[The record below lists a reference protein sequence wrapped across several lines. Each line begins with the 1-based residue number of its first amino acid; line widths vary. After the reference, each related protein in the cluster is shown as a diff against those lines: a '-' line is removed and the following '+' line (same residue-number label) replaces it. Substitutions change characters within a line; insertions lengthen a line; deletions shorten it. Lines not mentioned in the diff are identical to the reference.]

1 MISKIFKPTAA
12 LLLFAILSACNAV
25 YENGEELAKAISK
38 DINVIPVE
46 ELNAK
51 IESGEDFLLI
61 DVRQANE
68 FQNASIPGA
77 LNIPRGVLE
86 FKIKDDNFWEEEFLY
101 TPENDDEII
110 IYCKVGFR
118 GALSAYALQ
127 QLGFTN
133 VKNLS
138 GGILNWDPEIEQ
150 NAPKTST
157 GGGCGD

>member
-1 MISKIFKPTAA
+1 MISKIFKPTVA
-12 LLLFAILSACNAV
+12 LLLIAAFSACTAI

-38 DINVIPVE
+38 DINEISVD

-51 IESGEDFLLI
+51 IENGEDFLLI
-61 DVRQANE
+61 DVRQASE
-68 FQNASIPGA
+68 YENASIPGA

-86 FKIKDDNFWEEEFLY
+86 FQIKNDDFWEEEFLY

-110 IYCKVGFR
+110 IYCKLGFR

-133 VKNLS
+133 VKNLR
-138 GGILNWDPEIEQ
+138 GGIISWDPEIEQ
-150 NAPKTST
+150 NAPKAST
-157 GGGCGD
+157 RGECGG